1 MIDNLRHPNEL
12 HANVNS
18 VRHSNDLNINIRI
31 YNVRHCTCSYSV
43 PIDARL
49 DNSVNQLVSPVR
61 TTQVPLC
68 V

>member
-1 MIDNLRHPNEL
+1 MIDNLRYLKKL
-12 HANVNS
+12 HANVSS
-18 VRHSNDLNINIRI
+18 VRHANDLNINIRI
-31 YNVRHCTCSYSV
+31 DNVRYCTCSYSV

-49 DNSVNQLVSPVR
+49 DNFVNQLVSPAR